1 MIGSTILHYK
11 ILEKLGEGGMGI
23 VYLAEDLNLERKV
36 AIKFLPRHIASNSVE
51 RERFKIEAKAA
62 AALNHPNIA
71 TIHAIEES
79 DDDTF
84 IVMEYIDGIELKD
97 KIKSGPILIKA
108 AINIAIQ
115 IAEGLEAAHKKG
127 IVHRDIKSQN
137 IMITNDGK
145 VKIMDF
151 GLAKI
156 RGGTQIT
163 KIGTTVGTLA
173 YMSPEQAKGE
183 GVDHRTDIWSFG
195 VVLYEMLTGQLPFM
209 GEYEQAIIYSII
221 NEEVKTYSDNPSSPI
236 QKIINNSLKKDPGKR
251 YLQVSDIIK
260 ELRSIEDKTTSGEQ
274 KKSTSEE
281 EIKKLAVLPF
291 INIRNDEESN
301 YLGFAV
307 ADRIIGALAYNK
319 NILVRPSSA
328 IRSYQNQTVDIKLSA
343 NQLNVDYVLTGNF
356 LKEVNE
362 IRLNLELIDINSGK
376 MLWREDFEVEFE
388 NVFKLQDIISK
399 KVITD
404 FNLKFTRE
412 DNRQLRTDVPKNPLA
427 YEFYLKSI
435 SYTLSNEDGHIAVSM
450 IKKSL
455 ELDSTFAPAYSELGF
470 RYSQLAEYD
479 INERKKVK
487 DSEENYKKALSINEE
502 LLSALLGLAGIY
514 TEQGKSLEA
523 IELIKK
529 ALKINPN
536 NAEAH
541 FWLGYIFRYTG
552 FLDNAIDEME
562 TAVRLDSFNPRFRSI
577 VITYSY
583 LQQYEDALK
592 YLNFSKETPMHIS
605 WHGIVLLHLKK
616 YDAAKDYF
624 EKAVSIEPEGIF
636 GIWSNSMLCFITKE
650 TEKGLKALKALEG
663 SETYDAEQL
672 YLFANVYGLYGEKKD
687 CIRLLDK
694 CIEDGFFNYQVIS
707 TDPFLDPVRDDPDF
721 QKILSK
727 AKSKHENFKKMLIK
741 NSLI

>member
-1 MIGSTILHYK
+1 MIGQTFLHYR
-11 ILEKLGEGGMGI
+11 ILEKLGEGGMGV
-23 VYLAEDLNLERKV
+23 VYLAEDTKLKRQV
-36 AIKFLPRHIASNSVE
+36 AIKFLPHHVSANEEE
-51 RERFKIEAKAA
+51 RKRFEIEAQAA

-71 TIHAIEES
+71 TIYAIEES
-79 DDDTF
+79 DGDAF
-84 IVMEYIDGIELKD
+84 IVMEFIDGIELKD
-97 KIKSGPILIKA
+97 KIKSGPVPIKE

-115 IAEGLEAAHKKG
+115 ITEGLGAAHKKG
-127 IVHRDIKSQN
+127 IIHRDIKSQN
-137 IMITNDGK
+137 IMITDDGK

-156 RGGTQIT
+156 SGGSQVT
-163 KIGTTVGTLA
+163 KIGTTVGTIA
-173 YMSPEQAKGE
+173 YMSPEQARGKE
-183 GVDHRTDIWSFG
+183 VDHRTDIWSFG
-195 VVLYEMLTGQLPFM
+195 VVLYEMLTGQLPFN
-209 GEYEQAIIYSII
+209 GEYEQAIIYSIL
-221 NEEVKTYSDNPSSPI
+221 NEEVKTYSDNPPSPI
-236 QKIINNSLKKDPGKR
+236 QKIINDSLKKDPGKR

-260 ELRSIEDKTTSGEQ
+260 DLRLIENKIASEDQ

-301 YLGFAV
+301 YLGFAI

-328 IRSYQNQTVDIKLSA
+328 IRSYQNQNIDIKLSA

-356 LKEVNE
+356 LKEMNE
-362 IRLNLELIDINSGK
+362 IRLDLELIDINSDK
-376 MLWREDFEVEFE
+376 MLWREDFEIAFE
-388 NVFKLQDIISK
+388 NVFKLQDVISK
-399 KVITD
+399 KVIAD
-404 FNLKFTRE
+404 FNLKFTQE
-412 DNRQLRTDVPKNPLA
+412 ENRQLRTDVPKNPLA
-427 YEFYLKSI
+427 YEYYLKSI
-435 SYTLSNEDGHIAVSM
+435 SYTLTNEDGHIAVSM
-450 IKKSL
+450 VKKSL
-455 ELDSTFAPAYSELGF
+455 ELDPTFAPAYSELGF
-470 RYSQLAEYD
+470 RYGLLAGYD
-479 INERKKVK
+479 INERKRVK
-487 DSEENYKKALSINEE
+487 DSEENYKKALSINEG

-562 TAVRLDSFNPRFRSI
+562 TAVRLDRFNPRFRSI
-577 VITYSY
+577 IITYSY
-583 LQQYEDALK
+583 LQRYEDALK
-592 YLNFSKETPMHIS
+592 YLNSSKETLMHIS
-605 WHGIVLLHLKK
+605 WHGIVFLHLKK
-616 YDAAKDYF
+616 YDAAKGYF
-624 EKAVSIEPEGIF
+624 KKAVSIEPEGIF

-663 SETYDAEQL
+663 SETHDAEQL

-694 CIEDGFFNYQVIS
+694 CIEEGFFNYQVIS

-727 AKSKHENFKKMLIK
+727 AKSKHENFKNMLIK

>member
-1 MIGSTILHYK
+1 MISETILHYK
-11 ILEKLGEGGMGI
+11 ILGKIGEGGMGV
-23 VYLAEDLNLERKV
+23 VYLAEDTKLKRQV
-36 AIKFLPRHIASNSVE
+36 AVKFLPHHISTNE
-51 RERFKIEAKAA
+51 EEKKRFEIEAQAA
-62 AALNHPNIA
+62 ASLNHPNIA
-71 TIHAIEES
+71 TVYAIEDS
-79 DDDTF
+79 GDNKF
-84 IVMEYIDGIELKD
+84 IVMEYVEGVELKD
-97 KIKSGPILIKA
+97 KIKSGPIPIGE
-108 AINIAIQ
+108 AISIALQ

-127 IVHRDIKSQN
+127 IIHRDIKSSN

-151 GLAKI
+151 GLARIGK
-156 RGGTQIT
+156 GDQLT
-163 KIGTTVGTLA
+163 KVGSTVGTIA

-183 GVDHRTDIWSFG
+183 IVDHRTDIWSFG
-195 VVLYEMLTGQLPFM
+195 VVLYEMLTGKRPFK
-209 GEYEQAIIYSII
+209 GEYDQAIIYSIL
-221 NEEVKTYSDNPSSPI
+221 NEEVKTYNDNPFSPI

-260 ELRSIEDKTTSGEQ
+260 ELRSIENQIMSEDQ
-274 KKSTSEE
+274 RKSKEG
-281 EIKKLAVLPF
+281 IKKLAVLPF
-291 INIRNDEESN
+291 VNIRNDEESN
-301 YLGFAV
+301 YLGFAI

-319 NILVRPSSA
+319 NIIVRPSSA

-362 IRLNLELIDINSGK
+362 IRLDLELIDINSDK
-376 MLWREDFEVEFE
+376 MLWREDFEVAFE
-388 NVFKLQDIISK
+388 NVFKLQDVISK
-399 KVITD
+399 KVIAD
-404 FNLKFTRE
+404 FNLKFTPE
-412 DNRQLRTDVPKNPLA
+412 EKRQLRTDVPNNPLA
-427 YEFYLKSI
+427 YEYYLKAI
-435 SYTLSNEDGHIAVSM
+435 SYTLTNEEAHIAVSM
-450 IKKSL
+450 VKKSL
-455 ELDSTFAPAYSELGF
+455 ELDPDFAPAYSELGY
-470 RYSQLAEYD
+470 RYQILASYD
-479 INERKKVK
+479 INERKRIN
-487 DSEENYKKALSINEE
+487 DSEKNYRKALSINME
-502 LLSALLGLAGIY
+502 LLSALNGLASIY

-577 VITYSY
+577 IITYFYS
-583 LQQYEDALK
+583 QRYEDALK
-592 YLNFSKETPMHIS
+592 YMNSSKETPMHIS
-605 WHGIVLLHLKK
+605 WLGIMSLHLKK
-616 YDAAKDYF
+616 YSAAKDYF

-650 TEKGLKALKALEG
+650 TEKGLKALKNLEG